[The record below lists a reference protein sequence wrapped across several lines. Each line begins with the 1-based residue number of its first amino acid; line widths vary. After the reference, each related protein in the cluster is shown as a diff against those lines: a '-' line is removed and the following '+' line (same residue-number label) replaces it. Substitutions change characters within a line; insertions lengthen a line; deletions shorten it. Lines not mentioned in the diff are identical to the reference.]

1 MAQPSVGRV
10 IIILMGFG
18 YSLKFA
24 SFTDMDTIQQEGSG
38 TCSSHQPASVM
49 SPDGQSMKK

>member
-10 IIILMGFG
+10 VIILAGFG
-18 YSLKFA
+18 YGLKFA
-24 SFTDMDTIQQEGSG
+24 FFADTDTIQQEGSG

-49 SPDGQSMKK
+49 SPADQSVKK